1 MEFKKYQHVE
11 RLGSDEVEGILKGI
25 CYVFPKIDGTNSQLW
40 WDNDLKAGSRNREL
54 SVANDNAGFC
64 DWALKQEKFY
74 NFFNKY
80 KNLRLYGEW
89 LVPHTLRIYK
99 ISAWNN
105 FYVFDVIEDEK
116 YLRYEDYK
124 ILLDEFG
131 IDYIPPICKIE
142 NTNFE
147 RLISLLDKNTYLI
160 EDGKGFGEGIV
171 IKNYDYKNKYGRV
184 VWAKMIR
191 NEFKELQLKNEIT
204 IVKEKMSIEDK
215 IVNKYVTESLIE
227 KEFAKM
233 KNESGWSSSQIPKLL
248 STVFYCLITEEMWHI
263 LKEFK
268 NPTIDFKK
276 LQELSYMKVKEYLS
290 KIVVD
295 R

>member
-40 WDNDLKAGSRNREL
+40 WYNDLKAGSRNREL
-54 SVANDNAGFC
+54 SVDNDNAGFC

-99 ISAWNN
+99 LSAWNN
-105 FYVFDVIEDEK
+105 FYVFDIMEDEK

-131 IDYIPPICKIE
+131 
-142 NTNFE
+142 
-147 RLISLLDKNTYLI
+147 LI
-160 EDGKGFGEGIV
+160 
-171 IKNYDYKNKYGRV
+171 
-184 VWAKMIR
+184 MI
-191 NEFKELQLKNEIT
+191 LT
-204 IVKEKMSIEDK
+204 CM
-215 IVNKYVTESLIE
+215 
-227 KEFAKM
+227 
-233 KNESGWSSSQIPKLL
+233 
-248 STVFYCLITEEMWHI
+248 I
-263 LKEFK
+263 L
-268 NPTIDFKK
+268 
-276 LQELSYMKVKEYLS
+276 
-290 KIVVD
+290 
-295 R
+295 